1 MIVKESY
8 LVQKYHI
15 ININNYKNI
24 GSIILY
30 TFKEWQMIENTDN
43 SISYIATYAQVPI
56 KDPGSIK
63 PEIPIPTT

>member
-1 MIVKESY
+1 MRTKKKRKIYFEYIKRKDQR
-8 LVQKYHI
+8 QK
-15 ININNYKNI
+15 
-24 GSIILY
+24 
-30 TFKEWQMIENTDN
+30 NTDN

>member
-1 MIVKESY
+1 MIK
-8 LVQKYHI
+8 
-15 ININNYKNI
+15 
-24 GSIILY
+24 
-30 TFKEWQMIENTDN
+30 NTDN